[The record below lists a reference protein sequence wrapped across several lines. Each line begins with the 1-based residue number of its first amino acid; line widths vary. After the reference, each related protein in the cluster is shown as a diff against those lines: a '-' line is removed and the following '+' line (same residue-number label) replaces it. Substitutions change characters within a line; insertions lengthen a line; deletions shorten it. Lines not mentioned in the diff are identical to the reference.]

1 MDQKLVAFTQ
11 ERIQIAFG
19 RYMTDITIDIARI
32 NILNS
37 LKVALFFMTLSKDGV
52 VAKNVLQILENF

>member
-1 MDQKLVAFTQ
+1 
-11 ERIQIAFG
+11 
-19 RYMTDITIDIARI
+19 MTDITIDIARI

-37 LKVALFFMTLSKDGV
+37 IKVAQFFMTLSKDGV